1 MKLVTFRNFFMVGG
15 LALVLMSA
23 SYAARAQGRG
33 QGESNRDKKCS
44 KFVNCHDAS
53 EGRWD
58 GRGPRRGT
66 DSDNWNSRRFRHGGD
81 FDNSSDQQR
90 QRRHHHDREVN
101 RNDYWRHHNRDM
113 GRQRTWSRRGR

>member
-1 MKLVTFRNFFMVGG
+1 MVGG

-23 SYAARAQGRG
+23 SYEAQAQGRG

-58 GRGPRRGT
+58 GRGPRRT

-81 FDNSSDQQR
+81 FDNFSDQQR
-90 QRRHHHDREVN
+90 QRRHHHDREFN
-101 RNDYWRHHNRDM
+101 RNDYWRNRD
-113 GRQRTWSRRGR
+113 RSRNRTWSHRGR

>member
-15 LALVLMSA
+15 LALLVLTGA
-23 SYAARAQGRG
+23 SYDARAQGRG
-33 QGESNRDKKCS
+33 RGESNEDKKCS

-66 DSDNWNSRRFRHGGD
+66 DSDNWNSRHFRHD
-81 FDNSSDQQR
+81 RDSNRFTDQR
-90 QRRHHHDREVN
+90 RRHHRDREFN